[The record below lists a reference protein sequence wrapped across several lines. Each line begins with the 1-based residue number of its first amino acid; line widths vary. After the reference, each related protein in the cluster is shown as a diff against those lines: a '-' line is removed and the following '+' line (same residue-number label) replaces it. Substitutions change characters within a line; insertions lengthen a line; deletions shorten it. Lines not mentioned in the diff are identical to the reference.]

1 MKRALLG
8 LALLAILP
16 MSAQAADGD
25 NTSGLSYS
33 YVEGTYQSSDWFSED
48 FDGFGIAG
56 SVAFADSWYG
66 SAAYRKV
73 DNNDFD
79 LDLDETQVN
88 LGWHTRLA
96 DKADF
101 FAELG
106 YVNYGADAGGNS
118 GDSNGYRVAAGFR
131 GMLAPHFEA
140 GIKATY
146 TDVSDLDSEFGVG
159 VNAIWH
165 INQTWGIV
173 GAYDHT
179 SLLDEG
185 MDTWSLGVR
194 ASF

>member
-25 NTSGLSYS
+25 TSGVSYS
-33 YVEGTYQSSDWFSED
+33 YIEGTYQSSNWLDED

-73 DNNDFD
+73 SNGDFD
-79 LDLDETQVN
+79 VDLDESNVN
-88 LGWHTRLA
+88 IGWHTRLA

-106 YVNYGADAGGNS
+106 YVNFGASIGSDDDN
-118 GDSNGYRVAAGFR
+118 SNGYRVGAGFR
-131 GMLAPHFEA
+131 GMLAPNFEA

-146 TDVSDLDSEFGVG
+146 TDVSDLDSEWGVG

-165 INQTWGIV
+165 INTTWGIV
-173 GAYDHT
+173 GSYDHT
-179 SLLDEG
+179 KLADEG

>member
-1 MKRALLG
+1 MR
-8 LALLAILP
+8 LAL
-16 MSAQAADGD
+16 MADIHA
-25 NTSGLSYS
+25 NR
-33 YVEGTYQSSDWFSED
+33 E
-48 FDGFGIAG
+48 
-56 SVAFADSWYG
+56 AFEAC
-66 SAAYRKV
+66 
-73 DNNDFD
+73 
-79 LDLDETQVN
+79 
-88 LGWHTRLA
+88 LA
-96 DKADF
+96 DAAACH
-101 FAELG
+101 AERLVFLG
-106 YVNYGADAGGNS
+106 DYVNYGADAGGNS